1 MATAIDV
8 MKYIKAK
15 KRLTGEVQLQ
25 KLVYYSQAWSLA
37 WDGAPLFHDKIEA
50 WRHGPVC
57 RSIYKRTDTAD
68 ATALTPQE
76 RATVDAVLT
85 YYGTMP
91 GATLSQMSHEEK
103 PWADVWGDRRS
114 DETCSDEITHD
125 AMRRFYTIKAL
136 NGHGPRRV
144 PEHVAAEDAE
154 LREIAAANV
163 ERWRETLAILA
174 Q

>member
-68 ATALTPQE
+68 AT
-76 RATVDAVLT
+76 
-85 YYGTMP
+85 
-91 GATLSQMSHEEK
+91 LSR
-103 PWADVWGDRRS
+103 RRS
-114 DETCSDEITHD
+114 E
-125 AMRRFYTIKAL
+125 RRWTPSSPTTA
-136 NGHGPRRV
+136 RC
-144 PEHVAAEDAE
+144 
-154 LREIAAANV
+154 
-163 ERWRETLAILA
+163 LARP
-174 Q
+174 